1 MELLESQIE
10 AFVSTDVGYGG
21 GGDDDDNS
29 NGSGNGNGYGCG
41 YGYGNDYGYGDGNGY
56 GSGCGNGDGS
66 GDGYG
71 CGDGDGYGCG
81 FGDGSGYGNGDGS
94 GYGKGYGFGDGYGYG
109 CGFGDGDGD
118 GSGIAEIDGYKVYDI
133 DNINSVITS
142 IHGNV
147 AQGYIIEKNTHLVPC
162 FIVKEDNSFAH
173 GKTLHEAYAALQEK
187 LYDNSTEEE
196 RIAAFVKKFPDYNT
210 PYDNADLFA
219 YHHVLTGSCR
229 MGRESFVKSHGL
241 SLDGTTTVKEFIN
254 LTKDS
259 YGGEI
264 IKRLKEEYK

>member
-10 AFVSTDVGYGG
+10 AFLSVDV
-21 GGDDDDNS
+21 
-29 NGSGNGNGYGCG
+29 GNGNGYG
-41 YGYGNDYGYGDGNGY
+41 
-56 GSGCGNGDGS
+56 
-66 GDGYG
+66 
-71 CGDGDGYGCG
+71 
-81 FGDGSGYGNGDGS
+81 YGNGN
-94 GYGKGYGFGDGYGYG
+94 
-109 CGFGDGDGD
+109 
-118 GSGIAEIDGYKVYDI
+118 GIAEIDGYKMYDI

-147 AQGYIIEKNTHLVPC
+147 AQGYILESNVYLKPC
-162 FIVKEDNSFAH
+162 YIVKEGNHYAH
-173 GKTLHEAYAALQEK
+173 GETLHGAYAALQEK
-187 LYDNSTEEE
+187 LYDDSTEEE

-229 MGRESFVKSHGL
+229 MGRESFAKSHGL

-264 IKRLKEEYK
+264 IKRLKEEYE

>member
-1 MELLESQIE
+1 MNNNLESQIE

-81 FGDGSGYGNGDGS
+81 FG
-94 GYGKGYGFGDGYGYG
+94 
-109 CGFGDGDGD
+109 FGDGDGY
-118 GSGIAEIDGYKVYDI
+118 GIAEIDGYKVYDI

>member
-10 AFVSTDVGYGG
+10 AFVSTDVGC
-21 GGDDDDNS
+21 
-29 NGSGNGNGYGCG
+29 GNGDG
-41 YGYGNDYGYGDGNGY
+41 YGYGGGYGYGYGYGD
-56 GSGCGNGDGS
+56 GSGCGNGDG
-66 GDGYG
+66 Y
-71 CGDGDGYGCG
+71 GDGYGCG
-81 FGDGSGYGNGDGS
+81 FGDG
-94 GYGKGYGFGDGYGYG
+94 DGY
-109 CGFGDGDGD
+109 
-118 GSGIAEIDGYKVYDI
+118 GIAEIDGYKVYDI

>member
-10 AFVSTDVGYGG
+10 AFVSTDVGFGYGY
-21 GGDDDDNS
+21 GDGFGD
-29 NGSGNGNGYGCG
+29 GNGNGDGDG
-41 YGYGNDYGYGDGNGY
+41 FGDGDGYGNGYGNGDGDGYGNGY
-56 GSGCGNGDGS
+56 GSGFGDGYVYGNGNGYVYGNGNGDGS
-66 GDGYG
+66 GDG
-71 CGDGDGYGCG
+71 
-81 FGDGSGYGNGDGS
+81 
-94 GYGKGYGFGDGYGYG
+94 
-109 CGFGDGDGD
+109 
-118 GSGIAEIDGYKVYDI
+118 IAEIEGYKVHTI
-133 DNINSVITS
+133 DHVNSVIMS
-142 IHGNV
+142 IRSNV

-162 FIVKEDNSFAH
+162 FIVKENNSFAH

-210 PYDNADLFA
+210 SYDNADLFA

-264 IKRLKEEYK
+264 IKQLKEEYK